1 MKTYN
6 YDKWFTFMGRRY
18 RVRADSK
25 EELAVKLALKKRDLE
40 EGKYVVNGNATLR
53 DWFYKYVDLYKTG
66 QKDVTRRTYVNRVE
80 HCILEE
86 IGDMC
91 LKDIRPITVQEVM
104 NKQAGKSKTQV
115 NEIYQALKS
124 IFKYAALNHL
134 IIEDPAQNL
143 IKPPYKAQSTRRALT
158 PEERELI
165 LKVAKSDRRY
175 YVFLL
180 MLLCGCRPSEA
191 AECKGMDILT
201 VQSKNPL
208 KTQNRALHI
217 RGAKTTKADRIVP
230 LPDELYELIKKT
242 PKNDYIACMGSG
254 SKLTKYKMS
263 RVWKSFKRALNLEMG
278 AETYR
283 NAIVNDLVA
292 PDLEPY
298 CLRHE
303 YCTDLARRG
312 VDIRIA
318 QKLMGHSSIELTS
331 NIYTN
336 LSDDDVFVL

>member
-1 MKTYN
+1 MKTYK
-6 YDKWFTFMGRRY
+6 YKTTFTYMGKRY
-18 RVRADSK
+18 WIRADSK
-25 EELAVKLALKKRDLE
+25 EDLAVKLALKKRDLE
-40 EGKYVVNGNATLR
+40 EGKYAVNGNATLR
-53 DWFYKYVDLYKTG
+53 DWFYRYLDLYKAG
-66 QKDVTRRTYVNRVE
+66 QKEVTRKTYVNRVE
-80 HCILEE
+80 HCVLEE
-86 IGDMC
+86 IGSMR
-91 LKDIRPITVQEVM
+91 LKDIRPITVQAVM
-104 NKQAGKSKTQV
+104 NKQAGNSKTQV
-115 NEIYQALKS
+115 NEIYQAFKS
-124 IFKYAALNHL
+124 IFKYAVVNHL
-134 IIEDPAQNL
+134 IIEDPTENL
-143 IKPPYKAQSTRRALT
+143 VKPPYKAQSTRRALT
-158 PEERELI
+158 TEERDLI
-165 LKVAKSDRRY
+165 LKVAKKDRRY

-191 AECKGMDILT
+191 AECKGIDILT
-201 VQSKNPL
+201 VPSKNPL
-208 KTQNRALHI
+208 RTQNRALHI
-217 RGAKTTKADRIVP
+217 RGTKTKQADRIVP

-242 PKNDYIACMGSG
+242 PKNDYIACMGTG
-254 SKLTKYKMS
+254 SKLTKYRMA

-336 LSDDDVFVL
+336 LSDDDIFVL